1 MIKLSWLDQNTGNS
15 RLDGKKSERGMHP
28 YLEYEVRPG
37 SNVPQGLPRR
47 RLVVLSP
54 IWRAP
59 ALTLEYPDGEVH
71 TLIGWSGSAPGAPCD
86 LQVFW
91 TRHEPAAP
99 AVALAIGGDA
109 GVRHFGSS
117 GVNDTARGLPFMA
130 LADSMIP
137 AEVLNVIGP
146 PPESATAPLLLLI

>member
-1 MIKLSWLDQNTGNS
+1 MDQ
-15 RLDGKKSERGMHP
+15 

-37 SNVPQGLPRR
+37 SNVPQGLPRQ

-59 ALTLEYPDGEVH
+59 ALTLEYPDGEVRI
-71 TLIGWSGSAPGAPCD
+71 LMGWSGSDPGAPCG

-91 TRHEPAAP
+91 TRQEPAAL

-109 GVRHFGSS
+109 GVRHFRP
-117 GVNDTARGLPFMA
+117 GVADDHAQGFPFMA

-137 AEVLNVIGP
+137 AEVLEVIGP
-146 PPESATAPLLLLI
+146 APESETAPPLLLV

>member
-1 MIKLSWLDQNTGNS
+1 MDQ
-15 RLDGKKSERGMHP
+15 

-37 SNVPQGLPRR
+37 SNVPQGLPRQ
-47 RLVVLSP
+47 RLAVLSP

-59 ALTLEYPDGEVH
+59 ALTLKYPQGEVH
-71 TLIGWSGSAPGAPCD
+71 TLVGWSGSAPGAPCD

-109 GVRHFGSS
+109 GVRHFGP
-117 GVNDTARGLPFMA
+117 GGGEEFAQGLPFMA

-137 AEVLNVIGP
+137 AEVLEVIGP
-146 PPESATAPLLLLI
+146 SPESKPVPPLLLI